1 MNPFR
6 PAGRGETRAAI
17 RAEAPT
23 TRTDGTVATLRLYD
37 PIDSWGEWWG
47 VSAKEFTR
55 ELDQLPEGITEIRL
69 LINSP
74 GGEVMEGIAIMNALR
89 AHDARIVAVVEGIAA
104 SSASFIAASA
114 DELVMMRNSELYIH
128 NACGIVVGDAADLR
142 AVADD
147 LENHFDRNIASVYAA
162 KSGDPVEHWL
172 AEMDKDRFLTAEE
185 AVAEGLADRIE
196 GEGDATAAK
205 AKFDLSV
212 FARSDGRRAAARAS
226 ATQTPVSTEPGSTI
240 RKETVMAYDDLKA
253 GFAQRLGVT
262 VAEVT
267 DELLFEALDEVLAEQ
282 PEPEATAQTATPA
295 AAALPEGF
303 IAVDKTVWEQTQANA
318 RQGAE
323 ARAQQDKDRRDGI
336 VKDALRDGQISAA
349 SAVAIRAQLDSD
361 EARTVAFLATV
372 PKNTV
377 PVEEIGKS
385 DALPTG
391 SAALAEKAGWNKK
404 GA

>member
-6 PAGRGETRAAI
+6 PAGRGEARAAI

-47 VSAKEFTR
+47 ISAKEFTR

-89 AHDARIVAVVEGIAA
+89 AHEARIVAVVEGIAA
-104 SSASFIAASA
+104 SSASFIAAAA

-128 NACGIVVGDAADLR
+128 NAWDIVVGDAADLR

-267 DELLFEALDEVLAEQ
+267 DELLFAALDEALAEQ
-282 PEPEATAQTATPA
+282 PEPEATAQAATPA

-323 ARAQQDKDRRDGI
+323 ARAQQDKERRDGI

-385 DALPTG
+385 DALSTG